1 MIPGLLPE
9 SMPKK
14 IPKKPKK
21 KPLTPNS
28 KHEEKKES
36 PIFDYLYKGALILS
50 IILVISI
57 LYPLEAMYVPPEL
70 PGEGETAQEDIVAP
84 FTFYILKAPDELE
97 KDKKIALSELSGV
110 LDLHPTILDT
120 ILASVEGFFIEIDSL
135 NFNTQNLKFKKEK
148 IALAYPY
155 LSSETVD
162 LLTTTEPA
170 QNLSESLPIILRKLY
185 SSGVISDFKTLPD
198 LDSFSVITPG
208 SGSEQGTTKD
218 KLLTLSEASERLL
231 SLARTKFK
239 QRGVYAIAAFEI
251 AGKFLRPNLT
261 VNQKETEKRKEE
273 LLASIPEYKGE
284 VLKGE
289 KIIGKNE
296 IVTQKHL
303 QKLSSL
309 ATYKVKWSFKANR
322 WDFVL
327 LHLSRIIFIMSVILL
342 VAILLFLFK
351 RDILRDNS
359 RLLLI
364 TVLILVEVTLAYFIG
379 FKWHLTV
386 YLIPVA
392 LSSLLL
398 TVLLGVE
405 AGLIVTFGLSILL
418 GMINNFN
425 FNLMLISIVTGGVA
439 AYSVKEVTQ
448 RYKFYRPMLYV
459 CFSYVVMIYL
469 MESLKFSPTA
479 ETLEYCGF
487 GLLNGF
493 VSTILTMGLLPVF
506 ESAFGLTTDITLLEL
521 SDLNHPL
528 LKRLALVAPG
538 TYHHSIVVGNL
549 AEAAA
554 KALGANTLLAR
565 VAAYYHDIGKM
576 DKAEYFVENQMGFKN
591 KHEKLTPTMSAL
603 ILESHVKE
611 GVESAREMKLPRSI
625 IDIIQEHH
633 GTTVMSYFYS
643 KALEQGNKEVS
654 IDEFRYPGPKPR
666 SKEAGIMMLADAVE
680 AASRVLEDPKSA
692 RIRGLIKKVI
702 MDKFEAGE
710 LDDCDLTLRDLH
722 AIEESFLPILIGVYH
737 LRIDYPELVEEK

>member
-1 MIPGLLPE
+1 MFRKP
-9 SMPKK
+9 S
-14 IPKKPKK
+14 KKPKK
-21 KPLTPNS
+21 KSLTPNS

-50 IILVISI
+50 ILVVISI
-57 LYPLEAMYVPPEL
+57 LYRLESMYIPPEL
-70 PGEGETAQEDIVAP
+70 PREAEIAQEDIVAP
-84 FTFYILKAPDELE
+84 FTFYILKASDELE
-97 KDKKIALSELSGV
+97 KDEKIALSELSGV
-110 LDLHPTILDT
+110 LDLDPTLPDT
-120 ILASVEGFFIEIDSL
+120 LLVSVEEFFANVDSL
-135 NFNTQNLKFKKEK
+135 SLSTQNLKFRKEK
-148 IALAYPY
+148 VSLAYPH

-162 LLTTTEPA
+162 LLTKTESA
-170 QNLSESLPIILRKLY
+170 QELRESLPIILKKLY
-185 SSGVISDFKTLPD
+185 SSGVISDFKDLPD
-198 LDSFSVITPG
+198 MNSFSVLTPG
-208 SGSEQGTTKD
+208 SENELVTTKD
-218 KLLTLSEASERLL
+218 KLLTLSKANERLL
-231 SLARTKFK
+231 SLARTRFK
-239 QRGVYAIAAFEI
+239 QKGVHAIAAFEI
-251 AGKFLRPNLT
+251 AGKFLKPNLI

-273 LLASIPEYKGE
+273 ILASIPEYKGE

-289 KIIGKNE
+289 KIVAKNE
-296 IVTQKHL
+296 LITQRHL
-303 QKLSSL
+303 QELSSL
-309 ATYKVKWSFKANR
+309 ATYKVKWSFKANH
-322 WDFVL
+322 WDFVV
-327 LHLSRIIFIMSVILL
+327 LHLSRVIFIISVILL
-342 VAILLFLFK
+342 LVIFLFLFK
-351 RDILRDNS
+351 GDILRDNS
-359 RLLLI
+359 KLLLI
-364 TVLILVEVTLAYFIG
+364 TLLILVEVVLAYFIG
-379 FKWHLTV
+379 FRWHLTV

-398 TVLLGVE
+398 TILLGVE

-439 AYSVKEVTQ
+439 AYSVKEVSQ
-448 RYKFYRPMLYV
+448 RYKFYRPMLFI
-459 CFSYVVMIYL
+459 CFSYVIMIYL

-493 VSTILTMGLLPVF
+493 ISTILTMGLLPVF
-506 ESAFGLTTDITLLEL
+506 ESMFGITTDITLLEL

-528 LKRLALVAPG
+528 LKRLTLVAPG

-565 VAAYYHDIGKM
+565 VSAYYHDIGKM

-611 GVESAREMKLPRSI
+611 GVETARKMKLPKRI

-633 GTTVMSYFYS
+633 GTTVMSYFYN
-643 KALEQGNKEVS
+643 KAMERGSKEVTE
-654 IDEFRYPGPKPR
+654 DEFRYLGPKPG

-702 MDKFEAGE
+702 MDKLEAGE

-737 LRIDYPELVEEK
+737 LRIDYPELVEET